1 MLEDLIISRVRVKI
15 LTLFYLNCEKMYHL
29 REIQRQTTE
38 AMNAVRREMQYLHK
52 CGLMMAENRG
62 NRKYY
67 HLRRD
72 YPLYFDLLGL
82 IYKTQGLGR
91 AFIENRAKLGK
102 VRFVMF
108 SGRFIRMLPRR
119 NNEVDILLVGKVV
132 LPEITQIVKKEEER
146 RGTEINYTVMSEE
159 EFAFRKQRRDPFV
172 LGVLGGSRVMI
183 LGDEDEMV
191 KTGAQV

>member
-1 MLEDLIISRVRVKI
+1 MLEDLIISRVRIKI
-15 LTLFYLNCEKMYHL
+15 LTLFFLNPDKMYHL

-52 CGLMMAENRG
+52 CGLMTAENRG

-91 AFIENRAKLGK
+91 AFIENRAKLGR
-102 VRFVMF
+102 VRFMMF
-108 SGRFIRMLPRR
+108 SGRFIRQL
-119 NNEVDILLVGKVV
+119 
-132 LPEITQIVKKEEER
+132 
-146 RGTEINYTVMSEE
+146 
-159 EFAFRKQRRDPFV
+159 QRR
-172 LGVLGGSRVMI
+172 
-183 LGDEDEMV
+183 
-191 KTGAQV
+191 A

>member
-1 MLEDLIISRVRVKI
+1 
-15 LTLFYLNCEKMYHL
+15 MYHL

-38 AMNAVRREMQYLHK
+38 AMNAVRREMIYLHK
-52 CGLMMAENRG
+52 CGLVTSENRG

-67 HLRRD
+67 RLRHD
-72 YPLYFDLLGL
+72 YPMYFDLLGL

-102 VRFVMF
+102 VKFVMF
-108 SGRFIRMLPRR
+108 SGRFIRQLQRR
-119 NNEVDILLVGKVV
+119 ANEVDILLVGKVV

-146 RGTEINYTVMSEE
+146 RGTELNYTVMSEE

-172 LGVLGGSRVMI
+172 LGVLGGSRLMI
-183 LGDEDEMV
+183 LGDEEEMV
-191 KTGAQV
+191 K